1 MVHKDDKEENEPKTR
16 YLHRIK
22 KIEQK
27 LFLFRENITIDKM
40 ITDII
45 WNIQYQTIDYNKF

>member
-45 WNIQYQTIDYNKF
+45 WNIGQ

>member
-1 MVHKDDKEENEPKTR
+1 MVHKDDKEENEPKT
-16 YLHRIK
+16 RIK

-40 ITDII
+40 ITDILYGTQD
-45 WNIQYQTIDYNKF
+45 NNKF